1 MNDNVNLFDGHI
13 PYYKITKPVRLIEL
27 FAGIGSQHQALKN
40 LGVKID
46 RSTIVEWQVNS
57 IQAYNDI
64 HIRKYDDWT
73 QGITKEELAYRLNE
87 LGVSLDYNEPAKL
100 ETLLRKG
107 EEWLR
112 NVYNN
117 IINTNN
123 KVNIMSVKASHL
135 DITETDKYDYILTYS
150 FPCQDLSKAGLR
162 KGMSDKTTRSGLLW
176 EVERILSECKELP
189 QVLLMENVPDVIG
202 SKFIKDFQRWEER
215 LRELGYSNHTE
226 ILNSKDYGIPQN
238 RERAFMVSIL
248 GSSLYNFPQKQT
260 LKLRLKDM
268 LEKEVDEKYYLSH
281 NLIKFFNEHTEKQ
294 REKGNGFAFRPTEG
308 DGLAKCVTTRSGNR
322 PDDNFIS
329 QDKRLPEML
338 DKIDFTSDEPQSLD
352 LYNRTVSDISQ
363 TLTMPNHNAQAI
375 AVKETKEFANY
386 ITWEDD
392 KGRLNTQDHRT
403 YFEDRLSGTI
413 PAMERGVP
421 NVLLNGEPSLA
432 IQKPIKHEN
441 VINAYNEFYKKNGY
455 YPNMFNPYNNVE
467 IKDVAPTI
475 TTMSDRLQSSSS
487 VLIKEPSIAIP
498 EDTKQGYALAYDG
511 DGVYTNRPQQKR
523 GVVQKQMIQ
532 TIKTSSNDVGVV
544 VYDDYNSTIRKDQD
558 TIGTLTTNIGNDAPR
573 NGYKLIENQ
582 LRIRKL
588 TPKEC
593 YRLMGF
599 GDQAFALA
607 QPNQSNSS
615 LYHQAG
621 DSIVVNVLM
630 GIFKELL

>member
-1 MNDNVNLFDGHI
+1 MIESVNLFDGHI

-73 QGITKEELAYRLNE
+73 QGITKEELAYRLNQ
-87 LGVSLDYNEPAKL
+87 LGVSIDYNEPVKL
-100 ETLLRKG
+100 ESLMRKS

-123 KVNIMSVKASHL
+123 KVNIMSVKGSHL
-135 DITETDKYDYILTYS
+135 NIIETDKYDYILTYS

-202 SKFIKDFQRWEER
+202 SRFISDFQRWEER

-226 ILNSKDYGIPQN
+226 ILNSKDFGIPQN

-248 GSSLYNFPQKQT
+248 GSSLYNFPQKQP

-268 LEKEVDEKYYLSH
+268 LEKEVDEKYYLS
-281 NLIKFFNEHTEKQ
+281 
-294 REKGNGFAFRPTEG
+294 
-308 DGLAKCVTTRSGNR
+308 DTTIER
-322 PDDNFIS
+322 IS
-329 QDKRLPEML
+329 QWKAQQDPFDTMEKTDKLG
-338 DKIDFTSDEPQSLD
+338 
-352 LYNRTVSDISQ
+352 ISP
-363 TLTMPNHNAQAI
+363 TLTARGAGEDHSGMI
-375 AVKETKEFANY
+375 LVKEVATFDETKEFANY
-386 ITWEDD
+386 LTWKDS
-392 KGRLNTQDHRT
+392 KGRLNTQDHRA

-421 NVLLNGEPSLA
+421 NVLLNGEPKVDVIANIRHNGTS
-432 IQKPIKHEN
+432 QSGN
-441 VINAYNEFYKKNGY
+441 VYDKEQLSPTLCATDYKNPPKITEPKVSVIGNYSPSNHNASSVVDSNGL
-455 YPNMFNPYNNVE
+455 
-467 IKDVAPTI
+467 APTVMENHGTI
-475 TTMSDRLQSSSS
+475 T
-487 VLIKEPSIAIP
+487 
-498 EDTKQGYALAYDG
+498 
-511 DGVYTNRPQQKR
+511 GV
-523 GVVQKQMIQ
+523 I
-532 TIKTSSNDVGVV
+532 

-588 TPKEC
+588 TPREC

-599 GDQAFALA
+599 GDQAFDLA
-607 QPNQSNSS
+607 APNQSNSS

-630 GIFKELL
+630 ELFRSLI

>member
-1 MNDNVNLFDGHI
+1 MIESVNLFDGHI

-73 QGITKEELAYRLNE
+73 QGITKEELAYRLNQ
-87 LGVSLDYNEPAKL
+87 LGVSIDYNEPVKL
-100 ETLLRKG
+100 ESLMRKS

-123 KVNIMSVKASHL
+123 KVNIMSVKGSHL
-135 DITETDKYDYILTYS
+135 NIIETDKYDYILTYS

-189 QVLLMENVPDVIG
+189 QILLMENVPDVIG
-202 SKFIKDFQRWEER
+202 SRFISDFQRWEER

-226 ILNSKDYGIPQN
+226 ILNSKDFGIPQN

-248 GSSLYNFPQKQT
+248 GSSLYNFPQKQP

-268 LEKEVDEKYYLSH
+268 LEKEVDEKYYL
-281 NLIKFFNEHTEKQ
+281 
-294 REKGNGFAFRPTEG
+294 
-308 DGLAKCVTTRSGNR
+308 
-322 PDDNFIS
+322 DDVFL
-329 QDKRLPEML
+329 DRL
-338 DKIDFTSDEPQSLD
+338 
-352 LYNRTVSDISQ
+352 Q
-363 TLTMPNHNAQAI
+363 TNQ
-375 AVKETKEFANY
+375 TKEFANY
-386 ITWEDD
+386 LTWEDS
-392 KGRLNTQDHRT
+392 KNRLNTQDHRA

-421 NVLLNGEPSLA
+421 NVLLTPVN
-432 IQKPIKHEN
+432 EN
-441 VINAYNEFYKKNGY
+441 CGMLSGGKWDKLNESSRRVYNENY
-455 YPNMFNPYNNVE
+455 VS
-467 IKDVAPTI
+467 PTI
-475 TTMSDRLQSSSS
+475 TTMAGGNLEPK
-487 VLIKEPSIAIP
+487 VLITEPKVDVIANIRHNGTSQSGNVYDKEQLSPTLCATDYKNPPKITELSIAIP
-498 EDTKQGYALAYDG
+498 EDTILGYALAHEG
-511 DGVYTNRPQQKR
+511 DGVYTNRPEQKR

-532 TIKTSSNDVGVV
+532 TIKANSNDLGVV

-588 TPKEC
+588 TPREC

-599 GDQAFALA
+599 GDQAFDLA
-607 QPNQSNSS
+607 APNQSNSS

-630 GIFKELL
+630 ELFRSLI

>member
-1 MNDNVNLFDGHI
+1 MIENVNLFDGHI
-13 PYYKITKPVRLIEL
+13 PYYKITKPIRLIEL

-64 HIRKYDDWT
+64 HIRKYDDHT
-73 QGITKEELAYRLNE
+73 QGLTKEDLAKRLSDY
-87 LGVSLDYNEPAKL
+87 GVSIDYNQPAKI
-100 ETLLRKG
+100 ETLMRKG

-123 KVNIMSVKASHL
+123 KVNIMSVKGKDL
-135 DITETDKYDYILTYS
+135 EITETDKYDYVLTYS

-162 KGMSDKTTRSGLLW
+162 KGMSDTNTRSGLLW

-189 QVLLMENVPDVIG
+189 QILLMENVPDVIG
-202 SKFIKDFQRWEER
+202 SKFIKDFQRWESR

-226 ILNSKDYGIPQN
+226 ILNSKDFGIPQN

-248 GSSLYNFPQKQT
+248 GSSLYHFPQKQP

-268 LEKEVDEKYYLSH
+268 LEKEVDEKYYLT
-281 NLIKFFNEHTEKQ
+281 NEKIQ
-294 REKGNGFAFRPTEG
+294 
-308 DGLAKCVTTRSGNR
+308 S
-322 PDDNFIS
+322 IS
-329 QDKRLPEML
+329 QWKAQQDPLENMEHIAK
-338 DKIDFTSDEPQSLD
+338 TG
-352 LYNRTVSDISQ
+352 ISP
-363 TLTMPNHNAQAI
+363 TLTARGAGEEH
-375 AVKETKEFANY
+375 
-386 ITWEDD
+386 
-392 KGRLNTQDHRT
+392 
-403 YFEDRLSGTI
+403 SG
-413 PAMERGVP
+413 M
-421 NVLLNGEPSLA
+421 
-432 IQKPIKHEN
+432 
-441 VINAYNEFYKKNGY
+441 
-455 YPNMFNPYNNVE
+455 
-467 IKDVAPTI
+467 
-475 TTMSDRLQSSSS
+475 
-487 VLIKEPSIAIP
+487 VLIKE
-498 EDTKQGYALAYDG
+498 DTTLGYALAHEG
-511 DGVYTNRPQQKR
+511 DGVYTNRPEQKR

-532 TIKTSSNDVGVV
+532 TIKANSNDLGVV
-544 VYDDYNSTIRKDQD
+544 VKESGYSEYSQKKILNNIVDKNDVVGTITANAMVSFNHDNCHMIVEKAKTKETIVYDDYNSSIRKDQD

-588 TPKEC
+588 TPREC

-599 GDQAFALA
+599 GDQAFDLA

-630 GIFKELL
+630 ELFRSLL

>member
-1 MNDNVNLFDGHI
+1 MIESVNLFDGHI
-13 PYYKITKPVRLIEL
+13 PYYKIIKPVRLIEL

-64 HIRKYDDWT
+64 HIRKYDDHT
-73 QGITKEELAYRLNE
+73 KGLTKEDLAKRLSE
-87 LGVSLDYNEPAKL
+87 YGVSIDYNQPAKI
-100 ETLLRKG
+100 ETLMRKG

-123 KVNIMSVKASHL
+123 KVNIMSVKGKDL
-135 DITETDKYDYILTYS
+135 EITETDKYDYVLTYS

-189 QVLLMENVPDVIG
+189 QILLMENVPDVIG
-202 SKFIKDFQRWEER
+202 SRFISDFQRWEER

-226 ILNSKDYGIPQN
+226 ILNSKDFGIPQN

-248 GSSLYNFPQKQT
+248 GSSLYHFPQKQP

-268 LEKEVDEKYYLSH
+268 LEKEVDEKYYLSDVF
-281 NLIKFFNEHTEKQ
+281 L
-294 REKGNGFAFRPTEG
+294 
-308 DGLAKCVTTRSGNR
+308 D
-322 PDDNFIS
+322 
-329 QDKRLPEML
+329 RL
-338 DKIDFTSDEPQSLD
+338 
-352 LYNRTVSDISQ
+352 Q
-363 TLTMPNHNAQAI
+363 TNQ
-375 AVKETKEFANY
+375 TKEFANY
-386 ITWEDD
+386 LTWEDS
-392 KGRLNTQDHRT
+392 KNRLNTQDHRA

-421 NVLLNGEPSLA
+421 NVLLTPVN
-432 IQKPIKHEN
+432 EN
-441 VINAYNEFYKKNGY
+441 CGMLSGGKWDKLNESSRRVYNENY
-455 YPNMFNPYNNVE
+455 VS
-467 IKDVAPTI
+467 PTI
-475 TTMSDRLQSSSS
+475 TTMAGGNLEPK
-487 VLIKEPSIAIP
+487 VLITEPKVDVIANIRHNGTSQSGNVYDKEQLSPTLCATDYKNPPKITEPSLVIP
-498 EDTKQGYALAYDG
+498 EDTTLGYALAHEG
-511 DGVYTNRPQQKR
+511 DGVYTNRPEQKR

-532 TIKTSSNDVGVV
+532 TIKANSNDLGVV

-588 TPKEC
+588 TPREC

-599 GDQAFALA
+599 GDQAFDLA
-607 QPNQSNSS
+607 APNQSNSS

-630 GIFKELL
+630 GLFGGLL

>member
-1 MNDNVNLFDGHI
+1 MIESVNLFDGHI

-73 QGITKEELAYRLNE
+73 QGITKEELAYRLNQ
-87 LGVSLDYNEPAKL
+87 LGVSIDYNEPVKL
-100 ETLLRKG
+100 ESLMRKG

-123 KVNIMSVKASHL
+123 KVNIMSVKGSHL
-135 DITETDKYDYILTYS
+135 NIIETDKYDYILTYS
-150 FPCQDLSKAGLR
+150 FPCQDLSKAGKG
-162 KGMSDKTTRSGLLW
+162 KGMSDTTTRSGLLW
-176 EVERILSECKELP
+176 EVERILSELDELP
-189 QVLLMENVPDVIG
+189 QILLMENVPDVIG
-202 SKFIKDFQRWEER
+202 SKFIKDFQRWESR

-226 ILNSKDYGIPQN
+226 ILNSKDFGIPQN

-248 GSSLYNFPQKQT
+248 GSSLYHFPQKQP

-268 LEKEVDEKYYLSH
+268 LEPKVDEKYYLSDVFLDRLE
-281 NLIKFFNEHTEKQ
+281 NVKSK
-294 REKGNGFAFRPTEG
+294 
-308 DGLAKCVTTRSGNR
+308 
-322 PDDNFIS
+322 
-329 QDKRLPEML
+329 DKRLPEIL
-338 DKIDFTSDEPQSLD
+338 DKIDYDTDEPQSLD
-352 LYNRTVSDISQ
+352 LYNRTVSNISQ

-375 AVKETKEFANY
+375 AVKETKEYANY
-386 ITWEDD
+386 ITWLDD
-392 KGRLNTQDHRT
+392 KGRLNTQDHRA

-421 NVLLNGEPSLA
+421 NVLLTPINENYGMLNGGKWDNLNESSRR
-432 IQKPIKHEN
+432 
-441 VINAYNEFYKKNGY
+441 VYNENY
-455 YPNMFNPYNNVE
+455 VS
-467 IKDVAPTI
+467 PTI
-475 TTMSDRLQSSSS
+475 TTMAGGNLEPK
-487 VLIKEPSIAIP
+487 VLINELKLDIVANVSKNGRENGNIYNSDGLSPTLCARDYKDPKKITEPRVSVVGNYSPSNHNASSIVDSNGIAPTVMENHGTI
-498 EDTKQGYALAYDG
+498 T
-511 DGVYTNRPQQKR
+511 GV
-523 GVVQKQMIQ
+523 I
-532 TIKTSSNDVGVV
+532 

-588 TPKEC
+588 TPREC

-599 GDQAFALA
+599 GDQAFDLA

-630 GIFKELL
+630 ELFRSLI

>member
-1 MNDNVNLFDGHI
+1 MIESVNLFDGHI

-64 HIRKYDDWT
+64 HIRKYDDHT
-73 QGITKEELAYRLNE
+73 QGLDKQELAKRLSQY
-87 LGVSLDYNEPAKL
+87 GVSIDYNEPVKL
-100 ETLLRKG
+100 ESLMRKS
-107 EEWLR
+107 EDWLR

-123 KVNIMSVKASHL
+123 KVNIMSVKGSDL
-135 DITETDKYDYILTYS
+135 NIVDTNKYDYVLTYS

-189 QVLLMENVPDVIG
+189 QILLMENVPDVIG
-202 SKFIKDFQRWEER
+202 SRFISDFQRWEER

-226 ILNSKDYGIPQN
+226 ILNSKDFGIPQN

-248 GSSLYNFPQKQT
+248 GSSLYNFPQKQL

-268 LEKEVDEKYYLSH
+268 LEKEVDEKYYLSDTTIERISQWKAQQDPFDTMEKTDKLGISPTLTARGAGEDH
-281 NLIKFFNEHTEKQ
+281 SGMILVKEEVATLDEYNGTIKQDGVIGTIKASYNKQ
-294 REKGNGFAFRPTEG
+294 GHGHSVIEPRLDVFANIQANGRENGNIYNS
-308 DGLAKCVTTRSGNR
+308 DGLSPTLLARDYKD
-322 PDDNFIS
+322 P
-329 QDKRLPEML
+329 K
-338 DKIDFTSDEPQSLD
+338 KIT
-352 LYNRTVSDISQ
+352 
-363 TLTMPNHNAQAI
+363 
-375 AVKETKEFANY
+375 
-386 ITWEDD
+386 
-392 KGRLNTQDHRT
+392 
-403 YFEDRLSGTI
+403 
-413 PAMERGVP
+413 
-421 NVLLNGEPSLA
+421 
-432 IQKPIKHEN
+432 
-441 VINAYNEFYKKNGY
+441 
-455 YPNMFNPYNNVE
+455 
-467 IKDVAPTI
+467 
-475 TTMSDRLQSSSS
+475 
-487 VLIKEPSIAIP
+487 EPSIVIP
-498 EDTKQGYALAYDG
+498 EDT
-511 DGVYTNRPQQKR
+511 
-523 GVVQKQMIQ
+523 
-532 TIKTSSNDVGVV
+532 IKANSNDLGVV

-588 TPKEC
+588 TPLEC

-599 GDQAFALA
+599 SDEAFALA

-630 GIFKELL
+630 ELFRSLL

>member
-1 MNDNVNLFDGHI
+1 MIESVNLFDGHI

-40 LGVKID
+40 LGVKIN

-73 QGITKEELAYRLNE
+73 QGITKEELAYRLNQ
-87 LGVSLDYNEPAKL
+87 LGVSIDYNEPVKFESL
-100 ETLLRKG
+100 MRKG
-107 EEWLR
+107 EDWLR

-123 KVNIMSVKASHL
+123 KVNIMSVKGSHL
-135 DITETDKYDYILTYS
+135 NIVDTDKYDYILTYS

-162 KGMSDKTTRSGLLW
+162 KGMSNKTTRSGLLW

-189 QVLLMENVPDVIG
+189 QILLMENVPDVIG
-202 SKFIKDFQRWEER
+202 SKFISDFQRWEER
-215 LRELGYSNHTE
+215 LTELGYSNHTE
-226 ILNSKDYGIPQN
+226 ILNSKDFGIPQN

-248 GSSLYNFPQKQT
+248 GSSLYKFPQKQP

-268 LEKEVDEKYYLSH
+268 LEKEVDDKYYLS
-281 NLIKFFNEHTEKQ
+281 
-294 REKGNGFAFRPTEG
+294 
-308 DGLAKCVTTRSGNR
+308 DTTIER
-322 PDDNFIS
+322 IS
-329 QDKRLPEML
+329 QWKAQQDPFETMEKTDKLG
-338 DKIDFTSDEPQSLD
+338 
-352 LYNRTVSDISQ
+352 ISP
-363 TLTMPNHNAQAI
+363 TLTARDYKDP
-375 AVKETKEFANY
+375 KK
-386 ITWEDD
+386 IT
-392 KGRLNTQDHRT
+392 
-403 YFEDRLSGTI
+403 
-413 PAMERGVP
+413 
-421 NVLLNGEPSLA
+421 EPSL
-432 IQKPIKHEN
+432 
-441 VINAYNEFYKKNGY
+441 V
-455 YPNMFNPYNNVE
+455 
-467 IKDVAPTI
+467 
-475 TTMSDRLQSSSS
+475 
-487 VLIKEPSIAIP
+487 IP
-498 EDTKQGYALAYDG
+498 EDTKQGYALAYEG
-511 DGVYTNRPQQKR
+511 DGIYTNRPEQKR

-532 TIKTSSNDVGVV
+532 TIKANSNDVGVV

-558 TIGTLTTNIGNDAPR
+558 TIRTLTTNIGNDAPR

-599 GDQAFALA
+599 GDEAFAFA

-630 GIFKELL
+630 ELFRGLL

>member
-1 MNDNVNLFDGHI
+1 MNEVSIFDGFI
-13 PYYKITKPVRLIEL
+13 PYYKITKPVKLIEL

-40 LGVKID
+40 LGVNIVH
-46 RSTIVEWQVNS
+46 STIVEWQVNS

-64 HIRKYDDWT
+64 HVRKYDDWT
-73 QGITKEELAYRLNE
+73 QGLTKEEIAFRLNQ

-123 KVNIMSVKASHL
+123 KVNIMSVKAEHL
-135 DITETDKYDYILTYS
+135 NITETNKYDYILTYS
-150 FPCQDLSKAGLR
+150 FPCQDLSKAGKG
-162 KGMSDKTTRSGLLW
+162 KGMSDTNTRSGLLW
-176 EVERILSECKELP
+176 EVERILSECNELP

-202 SKFIKDFQRWEER
+202 SRYIQDFKRWDER
-215 LRELGYSNHTE
+215 LRQLGYSNHIE
-226 ILNSKDYGIPQN
+226 VLNAKDYGIPQN
-238 RERAFMVSIL
+238 RERAFMISIL
-248 GSSLYNFPQKQT
+248 GDYQYRFPQPIP

-268 LEKEVDEKYYLSH
+268 LEKEVDEKYYLSDKVL
-281 NLIKFFNEHTEKQ
+281 NVFK
-294 REKGNGFAFRPTEG
+294 
-308 DGLAKCVTTRSGNR
+308 
-322 PDDNFIS
+322 S

-338 DKIDFTSDEPQSLD
+338 DKIDYNSNEPQSLD

-363 TLTMPNHNAQAI
+363 TLTMPNHNSQAI
-375 AVKETKEFANY
+375 VVPEDTNLGFALAYEGDGVYINRPEQKRGVVQKQMIQTIKTQNNDVGVVVVGNYSPSNHNATNIVSPNGISPIVMENHGSVTAVVETKEYANY

-392 KGRLNTQDHRT
+392 KGRLNTQDHRA

-421 NVLLNGEPSLA
+421 NVLLN
-432 IQKPIKHEN
+432 
-441 VINAYNEFYKKNGY
+441 
-455 YPNMFNPYNNVE
+455 
-467 IKDVAPTI
+467 
-475 TTMSDRLQSSSS
+475 
-487 VLIKEPSIAIP
+487 
-498 EDTKQGYALAYDG
+498 
-511 DGVYTNRPQQKR
+511 
-523 GVVQKQMIQ
+523 
-532 TIKTSSNDVGVV
+532 SNDVGVV
-544 VYDDYNSTIRKDQD
+544 VNEPKLMIDGNIQANGRENGNIYNQDGLSPTLLARDYKDPKKV
-558 TIGTLTTNIGNDAPR
+558 NN
-573 NGYKLIENQ
+573 N

-588 TPKEC
+588 TPREC

-599 GDQAFALA
+599 SDQAFDLA

-630 GIFKELL
+630 ALFGSLING

>member
-1 MNDNVNLFDGHI
+1 MIESVNLFDGHI
-13 PYYKITKPVRLIEL
+13 PYYKITKPIRLIEL

-73 QGITKEELAYRLNE
+73 QGITKEELAYRLNQ
-87 LGVSLDYNEPAKL
+87 LGVSIDYNEPVKL
-100 ETLLRKG
+100 ESLMRKS
-107 EEWLR
+107 EDWLR

-117 IINTNN
+117 IINTDN
-123 KVNIMSVKASHL
+123 KVNIMSVKGSHL
-135 DITETDKYDYILTYS
+135 NIVDTDKYDYVLTYS

-189 QVLLMENVPDVIG
+189 QILLMENVPDVIG
-202 SKFIKDFQRWEER
+202 SRFISDFQRWEER

-226 ILNSKDYGIPQN
+226 ILNSKDFGIPQN

-248 GSSLYNFPQKQT
+248 GSSLYKFPQKQPLT
-260 LKLRLKDM
+260 LRLKDM
-268 LEKEVDEKYYLSH
+268 LEANVDEKYYLSDTTIERISQWKAQQDPFNTMEKTNKLGISPTLTARGAGEDH
-281 NLIKFFNEHTEKQ
+281 SGMILVKEEVATLDEYNGTIKQDGVIGTIKQ
-294 REKGNGFAFRPTEG
+294 DGVIGTIKASYNKQGHGHSVIEPRLDVVGNVQANGRENGNIYNS
-308 DGLAKCVTTRSGNR
+308 DGLSPTLLARDYKDPKKITEPKVSVIGNYS
-322 PDDNFIS
+322 PS
-329 QDKRLPEML
+329 
-338 DKIDFTSDEPQSLD
+338 
-352 LYNRTVSDISQ
+352 
-363 TLTMPNHNAQAI
+363 NHNASSIVDSNGI
-375 AVKETKEFANY
+375 APTVMEN
-386 ITWEDD
+386 
-392 KGRLNTQDHRT
+392 H
-403 YFEDRLSGTI
+403 GTI
-413 PAMERGVP
+413 TA
-421 NVLLNGEPSLA
+421 
-432 IQKPIKHEN
+432 
-441 VINAYNEFYKKNGY
+441 
-455 YPNMFNPYNNVE
+455 
-467 IKDVAPTI
+467 
-475 TTMSDRLQSSSS
+475 
-487 VLIKEPSIAIP
+487 IAIP
-498 EDTKQGYALAYDG
+498 EDTKLGYALAYEG
-511 DGVYTNRPQQKR
+511 DGIYTNRPEQKR

-532 TIKTSSNDVGVV
+532 TIKANSNDLGVV

-588 TPKEC
+588 TPLEC

-599 GDQAFALA
+599 SDEAFALA
-607 QPNQSNSS
+607 QANQSNSS

-630 GIFKELL
+630 ELFRGLL

>member
-1 MNDNVNLFDGHI
+1 MIENINLFDGHI
-13 PYYKITKPVRLIEL
+13 PYYKITKPIRLIEL

-64 HIRKYDDWT
+64 HIRKYDDHT
-73 QGITKEELAYRLNE
+73 QGLTKEDLAKRLSDY
-87 LGVSLDYNEPAKL
+87 GVSIDYNQPAKI
-100 ETLLRKG
+100 ETLMRKG

-123 KVNIMSVKASHL
+123 KVNIMSVKGKDL
-135 DITETDKYDYILTYS
+135 QITETDKYDYVLTYS
-150 FPCQDLSKAGLR
+150 FPCQDLSKAGKG
-162 KGMSDKTTRSGLLW
+162 KGMSDTTTRSGLLW

-189 QVLLMENVPDVIG
+189 QILLMENVPDVIG
-202 SKFIKDFQRWEER
+202 SKFIKDFQRWESR

-226 ILNSKDYGIPQN
+226 ILNSKDFGIPQN

-248 GSSLYNFPQKQT
+248 GSSLYNFPQKQP

-268 LEKEVDEKYYLSH
+268 LEKEVDEKYYISEKL
-281 NLIKFFNEHTEKQ
+281 FNYFTDNKD
-294 REKGNGFAFRPTEG
+294 RNGFVRGDRFHPRDENSEYAFTI
-308 DGLAKCVTTRSGNR
+308 TTNPSGR
-322 PDDNFIS
+322 ATDNFI
-329 QDKRLPEML
+329 D
-338 DKIDFTSDEPQSLD
+338 
-352 LYNRTVSDISQ
+352 
-363 TLTMPNHNAQAI
+363 
-375 AVKETKEFANY
+375 ETKEFANY
-386 ITWEDD
+386 LTWKDS
-392 KGRLNTQDHRT
+392 KGRLNTQDHRA

-421 NVLLNGEPSLA
+421 NVLLNGEPKVDVIANIRHNGTS
-432 IQKPIKHEN
+432 QSGN
-441 VINAYNEFYKKNGY
+441 VYDKEQLSPTLCATDYKNPPKITEPKVSVIGNYSPSNHNASSVVDSNGL
-455 YPNMFNPYNNVE
+455 
-467 IKDVAPTI
+467 APTVMENHGTI
-475 TTMSDRLQSSSS
+475 T
-487 VLIKEPSIAIP
+487 
-498 EDTKQGYALAYDG
+498 
-511 DGVYTNRPQQKR
+511 GV
-523 GVVQKQMIQ
+523 I
-532 TIKTSSNDVGVV
+532 

-588 TPKEC
+588 TPREC

-599 GDQAFALA
+599 GDQAFELA

-630 GIFKELL
+630 GLFGGLL

>member
-1 MNDNVNLFDGHI
+1 MIESVNLFDGHI

-64 HIRKYDDWT
+64 HIRKYDDHT
-73 QGITKEELAYRLNE
+73 QGLTKEDLAKRLSE
-87 LGVSLDYNEPAKL
+87 YGVSIDYNEPVKL
-100 ETLLRKG
+100 ESLMRKG

-123 KVNIMSVKASHL
+123 KVNIMSVKGKDL
-135 DITETDKYDYILTYS
+135 QITETDKYDYVLTYS

-162 KGMSDKTTRSGLLW
+162 KGMSDTNTRSGLLW

-189 QVLLMENVPDVIG
+189 QILLMENVPDVIG
-202 SKFIKDFQRWEER
+202 SKFIKDFQRWESR

-226 ILNSKDYGIPQN
+226 ILNSKDFGIPQN

-248 GSSLYNFPQKQT
+248 GSSLYNFPQKQP

-268 LEKEVDEKYYLSH
+268 LEKEVDEKYYLSDTTIERISQWKAQQDPLDTMEKTDKLGISPTLTARGAGEDHSGMILVKEVATLDEYNGTINH
-281 NLIKFFNEHTEKQ
+281 NGIIGTIKASYNKQ
-294 REKGNGFAFRPTEG
+294 GHGHSVIEPKLDVVGNVQANGRENGNIYNS
-308 DGLAKCVTTRSGNR
+308 DGLSPTLLARDYKD
-322 PDDNFIS
+322 P
-329 QDKRLPEML
+329 K
-338 DKIDFTSDEPQSLD
+338 KI
-352 LYNRTVSDISQ
+352 V
-363 TLTMPNHNAQAI
+363 
-375 AVKETKEFANY
+375 
-386 ITWEDD
+386 
-392 KGRLNTQDHRT
+392 
-403 YFEDRLSGTI
+403 
-413 PAMERGVP
+413 
-421 NVLLNGEPSLA
+421 EPSL
-432 IQKPIKHEN
+432 
-441 VINAYNEFYKKNGY
+441 V
-455 YPNMFNPYNNVE
+455 
-467 IKDVAPTI
+467 
-475 TTMSDRLQSSSS
+475 
-487 VLIKEPSIAIP
+487 IP
-498 EDTKQGYALAYDG
+498 EDTNLGYALAHEG
-511 DGVYTNRPQQKR
+511 DGVYTNRPEQKR

-532 TIKTSSNDVGVV
+532 TIKANSNDLGVV

-588 TPKEC
+588 TPREC

-599 GDQAFALA
+599 GDEAFDLA

-630 GIFKELL
+630 GLFGGLL